1 MYNPANYTITFNIKG
16 FKMKEKVYSVN
27 ENEFYELDEILDL
40 IESDYEPGEITEIYV
55 ADKNPILHS
64 RFVDG
69 ISIVEDITN
78 LVYDNWEE
86 MSDDYCAELEM
97 KEHTKNIEN
106 IVLDYLNKNVQQPRF
121 YEAFNIKKILLSE
134 LKS

>member
-1 MYNPANYTITFNIKG
+1 MYNQNNYTIIFNIKG

-27 ENEFYELDEILDL
+27 EDEFYELDEILDL

-64 RFVDG
+64 NFVDG
-69 ISIVEDITN
+69 ISIVENITN

-86 MSDDYCAELEM
+86 MSDDYCAELEI

-121 YEAFNIKKILLSE
+121 YEALNIKKISLSE